1 MIRFII
7 QDGDQATETPWQD
20 EPVMHG
26 PGVIPTAVVE
36 MTKLRQQYPDAA
48 IRIERTT
55 VIPKPE
61 HNQVR
66 FKIVL
71 PNNETRYS
79 KVVNESEADALRLEL
94 LNRFPKAEVSR
105 G

>member
-1 MIRFII
+1 MIRFHI
-7 QDGDQATETPWQD
+7 QEGDQVTETPWQE
-20 EPVMHG
+20 EPVTHG
-26 PGVIPTAVVE
+26 SGPQTAVME

-48 IRIERTT
+48 IRIERNT

-79 KVVNESEADALRLEL
+79 KVVDESKADALRIEL
-94 LNRFPKAEVSR
+94 LARFPKGEVTR

>member
-1 MIRFII
+1 MIRFHVKQSGQEPIT
-7 QDGDQATETPWQD
+7 TEWQD
-20 EPVMHG
+20 EPLIHG
-26 PGVIPTAVVE
+26 AGAQTAVEAV
-36 MTKLRQQYPDAA
+36 KQLRQQYPEGA
-48 IRIERTT
+48 IRIERKT

-61 HNQVR
+61 HSQVR

-94 LNRFPKAEVSR
+94 LTRFPKGEVTR